1 MYPVGPFPVTDL
13 AGSGSGW
20 ATRQRRAARRGPKVC
35 YFEVADRACESGW
48 F

>member
-20 ATRQRRAARRGPKVC
+20 ATRGQARPKGLLFRGGRPCLRERLVL
-35 YFEVADRACESGW
+35 
-48 F
+48 